1 LDKGGGGV
9 RPIDKE
15 GKLVNVERN
24 QRQVARERLVTAML
38 EGQSWQQIN
47 TRSPLPVKRAMAYR
61 LLRAVRT
68 KGTIALQDGRH
79 GHPSKLRG
87 EPRAFLEASCREA
100 PSMPSC
106 MLQTQLEERFDVR
119 VSISQINR
127 VRAALGVSNGPKSRN
142 QEKKRK

>member
-1 LDKGGGGV
+1 M
-9 RPIDKE
+9 DKE
-15 GKLVNVERN
+15 RELVNVQRS

-47 TRSPLPVKRAMAYR
+47 ARSPLPVKRAMAYR

-68 KGTIALQDGRH
+68 KGNSALQDGRH

-87 EPRAFLEASCREA
+87 EARAFLEASCREA
-100 PSMPSC
+100 PSTPSC
-106 MLQTQLEERFDVR
+106 ILQTQLEERFDVR

-142 QEKKRK
+142 QGKKRK